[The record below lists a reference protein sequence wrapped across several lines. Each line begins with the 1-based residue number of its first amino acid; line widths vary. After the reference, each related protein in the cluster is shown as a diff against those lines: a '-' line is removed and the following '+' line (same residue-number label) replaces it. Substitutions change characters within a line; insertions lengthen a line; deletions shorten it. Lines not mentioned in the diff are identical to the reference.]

1 MGDGVTS
8 SNDEV
13 LSLCFR
19 YVNSNKDLRESF
31 LEFADIERII
41 DLHTAQEIL
50 KYFAKDQA

>member
-1 MGDGVTS
+1 MGDGVSS